1 MQSIGYLRKCSICV
15 NNNVCVCSHYYSSN
29 GILPVAEKVGF
40 PFSPEVLTN
49 DTVDILLKP
58 FLIHLTNISL

>member
-1 MQSIGYLRKCSICV
+1 MCM
-15 NNNVCVCSHYYSSN
+15 CVCSHYYSSN